1 MRIVILGAGDLGY
14 SIAELLSNED
24 HDVIVVDNDEDSLN
38 LVKNTLD
45 VLTIE
50 SDASSPS
57 TLRDNDISSADI
69 LVATTRYDEV
79 NIIACILAKKV
90 GISHTIARIRDSKYI
105 NETDEFMRENF
116 DIDLAISPEQVTA
129 YEMNRIL
136 MAPLSLNIED
146 FANGKVRLFETNIPM
161 KSHFANMSLK
171 DLNLPDTILA
181 AMIFRDHEMIIP
193 HGNDIIRPFDSVYF
207 IGDPKEIEKFS
218 HSFVPMDTGK
228 VHRVIVIG
236 AGRTGLALAPLLEKN
251 GVSVKLIDN
260 NENRCKDAAE
270 ILDNSAVICGDAT
283 DIDLLMEEGVSD
295 ADAVICTTGDDR
307 LNMMMALISKHAG
320 AKKTV
325 VRVAQSDYVNLME
338 KIGVDV
344 VLSTRLIA
352 AEEVLAFI
360 RKGGLVSVS
369 FLEDAKVEALEL
381 ILQEGSPVSD
391 KPLMDIDMPKECLIG
406 AYVRD
411 GEAFIPKGKTV
422 LKTGDRVI
430 IITKSSDASN
440 IMDFL
445 KGNES

>member
-24 HDVIVVDNDEDSLN
+24 HDVIVVDNDSDSLN
-38 LVKNTLD
+38 FVKNSLD

-50 SDASSPS
+50 ADASSPS
-57 TLRDNDISSADI
+57 TLRDSDISSADV
-69 LVATTRYDEV
+69 LVATTRHDEV
-79 NIIACILAKKV
+79 NIVACILAKRY
-90 GISHTIARIRDSKYI
+90 GIKHTIARIRDSKYI
-105 NETDEFMRENF
+105 NETDDFMRENF
-116 DIDLAISPEQVTA
+116 DIDLAMSPEQVTA

-136 MAPLSLNIED
+136 MAPLSLNVED

-161 KSHFANMSLK
+161 KSPFANISLK
-171 DLNLPDTILA
+171 DLNLPDNILA

-193 HGNDIIRPFDSVYF
+193 HGDDILRPFDSVYF
-207 IGDPKEIEKFS
+207 IGDPKEIENFS

-228 VHRVIVIG
+228 IHRAIVIG

-260 NENRCKDAAE
+260 DNERCRLAAE
-270 ILDNSAVICGDAT
+270 TLDNSAIICGDAT
-283 DIDLLMEEGVSD
+283 DMDLLMEEGVSD

-320 AKKTV
+320 AKKTI
-325 VRVAQSDYVNLME
+325 VRVAQSDYVKLME

-344 VLSTRLIA
+344 VLSTRLLA

-381 ILQEGSPVSD
+381 ILQEGSPIAN
-391 KPLMDIDMPKECLIG
+391 KPLMEIDIPKECLIG

-411 GEAFIPKGKTV
+411 GVASIPKGKTI
-422 LKTGDRVI
+422 LQKDDRVI
-430 IITKSSDASN
+430 IITKSSDASD

-445 KGNES
+445 KGTEQ

>member
-24 HDVIVVDNDEDSLN
+24 HDVIVIDNDEDSLN
-38 LVKNTLD
+38 LVKNNLD

-79 NIIACILAKKV
+79 NIIACILAKKM

-161 KSHFANMSLK
+161 KSHFANMALK

-218 HSFVPMDTGK
+218 HSFVPMDTG
-228 VHRVIVIG
+228 
-236 AGRTGLALAPLLEKN
+236 
-251 GVSVKLIDN
+251 
-260 NENRCKDAAE
+260 
-270 ILDNSAVICGDAT
+270 
-283 DIDLLMEEGVSD
+283 
-295 ADAVICTTGDDR
+295 
-307 LNMMMALISKHAG
+307 
-320 AKKTV
+320 TV
-325 VRVAQSDYVNLME
+325 N
-338 KIGVDV
+338 
-344 VLSTRLIA
+344 
-352 AEEVLAFI
+352 
-360 RKGGLVSVS
+360 
-369 FLEDAKVEALEL
+369 
-381 ILQEGSPVSD
+381 
-391 KPLMDIDMPKECLIG
+391 
-406 AYVRD
+406 
-411 GEAFIPKGKTV
+411 
-422 LKTGDRVI
+422 RVI
-430 IITKSSDASN
+430 IIKRSSVLRIVLPLGIKASP
-440 IMDFL
+440 
-445 KGNES
+445 SRT